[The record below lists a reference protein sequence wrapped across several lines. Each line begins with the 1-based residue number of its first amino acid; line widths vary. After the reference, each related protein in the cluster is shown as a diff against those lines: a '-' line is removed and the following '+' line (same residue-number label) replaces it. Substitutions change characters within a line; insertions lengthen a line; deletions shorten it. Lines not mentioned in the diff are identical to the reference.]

1 VLHFRFAK
9 TGSGQRLSTEKR
21 PSYILYVATQ
31 AMGASINFPVM
42 CGRSVYTKAQ
52 RTCEINFAHDFPHR
66 QQELR
71 VNRDYAGGASFNA
84 PKGQAVS
91 PSRRRR
97 RSGKNIPTFGDGDT
111 GRRRAAVAV
120 ANGTVAQGRTE
131 KQKPSQAHRLGGG
144 SNLPTEAEEV
154 EDDDD
159 DDDDDDDAWGGGQGA
174 REGLWRWL

>member
-1 VLHFRFAK
+1 MLHFRFAK

-42 CGRSVYTKAQ
+42 CDRSVYTKAQ

-154 EDDDD
+154 EDDD
-159 DDDDDDDAWGGGQGA
+159 AWGGGQGA